1 MFTFPVAGLFGCFV
15 TGPTAALRK
24 LLRVSLIVVEFQNDV
39 DFVSKVPLKH
49 TKYI

>member
-1 MFTFPVAGLFGCFV
+1 M
-15 TGPTAALRK
+15 LRNGSNRRAPQ